1 MSNPFILIARI
12 RVKEG
17 KVDEY
22 LKIAKEADDAVNA
35 SEPDML
41 IHTFDQDP
49 TDPLEFTWSEVYRT
63 SKAMVHHINNP
74 PVVAYVEK
82 HQEIADKFEIE
93 VYGNITDETIKAI
106 DGLNVPFKHFKTT
119 KVGYIRKEKFI

>member
-12 RVKEG
+12 RVKKG
-17 KVDEY
+17 KVEEY

-63 SKAMVHHINNP
+63 SEAMVHHINNP
-74 PVVAYVEK
+74 PVQAYVAK
-82 HQEIADKFEIE
+82 HQAIADKFEIE

-106 DGLNVPFKHFKTT
+106 KDLKVPFKHFKTT
-119 KVGYIRKEKFI
+119 DVGYIRIEKFN

>member
-17 KVDEY
+17 KVDDY

-63 SKAMVHHINNP
+63 SEAMVHHINNP

-82 HQEIADKFEIE
+82 HQKIADKFEIE

-106 DGLNVPFKHFKTT
+106 KALNVPFKHFKTT
-119 KVGYIRKEKFI
+119 EVGYIRTEKFS